1 MPILPSRLNRLH
13 HWSGIVMA
21 AFLLLHAG
29 NHLFALGGPAAHIQV
44 MRLLRKVYRFPPVEA
59 LLLLCVLGQIL
70 TGLLL
75 VWQKGFRGRSRYDML
90 QTVSGLYL
98 AFFMIYHVRAVLV
111 GRWMYHAETDFYFAA
126 GVANH
131 YPEKLFFIPY
141 YTLSLLSSFLHLA
154 CVHRQ
159 IKLARLHPASP
170 EIAAAARRLIHRQT
184 FWIMSGGVV
193 VTTLIMLSLTGVLY
207 PIP

>member
-1 MPILPSRLNRLH
+1 MPLLSPRLNRLH
-13 HWSGIVMA
+13 HWSGTVIA

-29 NHLFALGGPAAHIQV
+29 NHLFALGGPDAHIRV
-44 MRLLRKVYRFPPVEA
+44 MGLLRKVYRFPPVEA

-75 VWQKGFRGRSRYDML
+75 VRQKGFRGGSRYDVL

-98 AFFMIYHVRAVLV
+98 SFFLIYHVRAVLV
-111 GRWMYHAETDFYFAA
+111 GRWMHQAETDFYFAA
-126 GVANH
+126 GVANQ

-141 YTLSLLSSFLHLA
+141 YTLSLLGSFVHLA

-159 IKLARLHPASP
+159 IKLARLQPASP
-170 EIAAAARRLIHRQT
+170 ETPAAARRIHRHT
-184 FWIMSGGVV
+184 LWIMSGGAVI
-193 VTTLIMLSLTGVLY
+193 TTLIMLSFTGVLY